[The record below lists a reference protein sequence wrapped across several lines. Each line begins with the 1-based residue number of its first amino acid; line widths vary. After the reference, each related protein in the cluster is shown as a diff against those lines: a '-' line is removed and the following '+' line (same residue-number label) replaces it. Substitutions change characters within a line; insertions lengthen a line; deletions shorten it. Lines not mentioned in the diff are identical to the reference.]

1 MTEKQPEAPPE
12 SFTRGCGPV
21 QSFVS
26 PALPVPPGTPARP
39 RPDRPRFDDDEEQA
53 DAEPDKQS
61 A

>member
-1 MTEKQPEAPPE
+1 MHGIHRVR
-12 SFTRGCGPV
+12 SFLI
-21 QSFVS
+21 S
-26 PALPVPPGTPARP
+26 PAIPVPPGTPARP